1 VEFFSIKVHT
11 AAEKTGLC
19 WRQFR
24 QGDKPMTA
32 TRSLKQMRRHENYWA
47 ALFLL
52 PSTVGFL
59 IFILFPVIFSFLLSF
74 GEWNFLSGFGG
85 IRFVGLKNFFS
96 MFTDKVFR
104 ISLKNNILFTLT
116 TVPVGIAL
124 ALILAVLI
132 RSYAWFKT
140 YIKISFFIPY
150 ISSIVAV
157 SIVWKVMLHPSMGPI
172 NQTLAALGIEDLPRW
187 FQDRNWALPSI
198 IALSIWQNLGYSLLI
213 YVAALGT
220 IPPELYEAARIDG
233 ANPVQ
238 EFFRVTIPMVSPTT
252 FFMFIINM
260 IGSFRV
266 FDQISVI
273 TDGGPGN
280 ATNVL
285 AYYIY
290 QNAFTYYRMGYASS
304 IAWFLFIIIF
314 TLTLI
319 QRRFQRSVTY

>member
-1 VEFFSIKVHT
+1 
-11 AAEKTGLC
+11 
-19 WRQFR
+19 
-24 QGDKPMTA
+24 MTSSP
-32 TRSLKQMRRHENYWA
+32 SLQRMRHRENYWA
-47 ALFLL
+47 LLFLL
-52 PSTVGFL
+52 PSSIGFF
-59 IFILFPVIFSFLLSF
+59 IFILFPVLFSLFLSF
-74 GEWNFLSGFGG
+74 TEWNFLSGFGG
-85 IRFVGLKNFFS
+85 IKITGLQNFVH
-96 MFTDKVFR
+96 MFKDKVFK
-104 ISLKNNILFTLT
+104 ISLKNNLVYTLT
-116 TVPVGIAL
+116 TVPIGIAL
-124 ALILAVLI
+124 ALVLAVLI
-132 RSYAWFKT
+132 RNYAYFKT
-140 YIKISFFIPY
+140 YLKISFFIPY

-157 SIVWKVMLHPSMGPI
+157 SIVWKVMLHPSLGPV
-172 NQTLAALGIEDLPRW
+172 NQTLEVLGVEDLPRW

-213 YVAALGT
+213 YLAALAA

-252 FFMFIINM
+252 FFMFIINL

-290 QNAFTYYRMGYASS
+290 QNAFTYYKMGYASS
-304 IAWFLFIIIF
+304 IAWFLFVIIF
-314 TLTLI
+314 ALTLV